1 MARLGRGRPI
11 QALTRQYN
19 YSIDGQFVWFA
30 VYIIATGELYSI
42 GTEVA
47 NPLDPSMSF
56 VELARYPVNVLW
68 DPITLTFGPFPPDPP
83 VDRVAD
89 LLADG
94 TLAAAWASLTGLE
107 STAMQD
113 RIGQMLGSRR
123 YRASDEPIDL

>member
-1 MARLGRGRPI
+1 MARLGRSQPI
-11 QALTRQYN
+11 GALTRQYN
-19 YSIDGQFVWFA
+19 YDIDGQFVWFA
-30 VYIIATGELYSI
+30 VYIIASGELYSI

-56 VELARYPVNVLW
+56 VELERYPLNVLW
-68 DPITLTFGPFPPDPP
+68 NPATLTFGPFPPAPP

-94 TLAAAWASLTGLE
+94 TLTAAWASLTGPE
-107 STAMQD
+107 SAAMQA

-123 YRASDEPIDL
+123 YRASDESIDL